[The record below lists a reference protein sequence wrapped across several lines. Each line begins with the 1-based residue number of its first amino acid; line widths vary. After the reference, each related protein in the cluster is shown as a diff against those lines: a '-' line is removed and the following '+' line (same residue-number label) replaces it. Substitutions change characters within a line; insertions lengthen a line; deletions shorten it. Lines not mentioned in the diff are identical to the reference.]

1 MSINYDLAAEG
12 GMKVYGDGGEDSVG
26 VLHVKT
32 AGAIPAITAGR
43 SAVGSQTVGILRV
56 EGSSMASGALMEFRG
71 GFISVTSVVLTT
83 VANTDYVIPVQV
95 GLETR
100 YIPVF
105 KAAAVIGG
113 AAF

>member
-1 MSINYDLAAEG
+1 MALNLDLANEG
-12 GMKVYGDGGEDSVG
+12 GAQIIGDGGETNG
-26 VLHVKT
+26 VFQVKT
-32 AGAIPAITAGR
+32 GGTVPALVVGR
-43 SAVGSQTVGILRV
+43 AAAGSQTIAAMKIL
-56 EGSSMASGALMEFRG
+56 GSSLASGALIEFGG
-71 GFISVTSVVLTT
+71 GFISCTSVVLTT
-83 VANTDYVIPVQV
+83 VANTDYCIPVQV